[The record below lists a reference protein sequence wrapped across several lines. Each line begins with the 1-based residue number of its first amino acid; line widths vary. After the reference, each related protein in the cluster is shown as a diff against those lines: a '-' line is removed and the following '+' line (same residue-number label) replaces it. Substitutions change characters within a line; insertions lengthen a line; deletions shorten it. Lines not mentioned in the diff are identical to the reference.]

1 MKYYTKE
8 WYALMQKV
16 NMTACYEPIPDKNYT
31 DQDILKLYEQKLR
44 AEIEIEHIAYDTP
57 PSMPLEELLGDEST
71 FDSENFLFEDSET
84 GRFYHPETLA
94 EARAVIEN
102 NQRELMEA
110 FEHRLPFD
118 STQTQVFFEDNYK
131 YMLEDDFQDLPSWV
145 LEKVDKRLLALG
157 LLPNSIYKQ
166 VLQEEIRVTAQ
177 FEAINGEAEELLAN
191 QEIPDEIKERFY
203 FHDAG
208 FISITQEGK
217 DISFILRMDGIWD
230 VSPFVR
236 IRFKN
241 LLKLDKEEGL
251 VINLLR
257 DEDSQLYSNTY
268 YLYEELYR
276 ISEGYEAHFL
286 ISSEEDLKYLT
297 IVCEDIEIEE
307 DVDLREEPL
316 FNS

>member
-1 MKYYTKE
+1 M
-8 WYALMQKV
+8 
-16 NMTACYEPIPDKNYT
+16 
-31 DQDILKLYEQKLR
+31 
-44 AEIEIEHIAYDTP
+44 
-57 PSMPLEELLGDEST
+57 
-71 FDSENFLFEDSET
+71 
-84 GRFYHPETLA
+84 
-94 EARAVIEN
+94 
-102 NQRELMEA
+102 
-110 FEHRLPFD
+110 
-118 STQTQVFFEDNYK
+118 
-131 YMLEDDFQDLPSWV
+131 
-145 LEKVDKRLLALG
+145 
-157 LLPNSIYKQ
+157 LPNSIYKQ